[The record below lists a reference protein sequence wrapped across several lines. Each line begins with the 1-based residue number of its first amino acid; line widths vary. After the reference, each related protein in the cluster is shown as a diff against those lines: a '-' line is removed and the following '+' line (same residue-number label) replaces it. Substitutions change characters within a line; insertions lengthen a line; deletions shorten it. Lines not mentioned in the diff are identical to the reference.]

1 MIKQTVTDGKNAYDV
16 EFTKKGVYVYHH
28 GDEKR
33 VIRAEIQLC
42 TAAAHLVGTFID
54 NEP

>member
-1 MIKQTVTDGKNAYDV
+1 MIKQTVTDGENTYDV
-16 EFTKKGVYVYHH
+16 EFTKKGVCVYRH

-33 VIRAEIQLC
+33 VIRSEIQLWA
-42 TAAAHLVGTFID
+42 AAAHLVGTFID